1 MHTLESLTRAL
12 RALGIEP
19 GEVLLVQGSLKAL
32 GPVEGGGRTVVAAL
46 RAALGDHGTLV
57 AYAATPENSLTSR
70 VHRQRTEG
78 MDETE
83 LAAYREAMPAF
94 DPLTTPV
101 SPSVG
106 RLAEE
111 VRLLPGALRS
121 AHPHTSFTAFGPAAG
136 FVTEAHA
143 LESHLGEDSPTAR
156 LYDLRAR
163 ALLIGV
169 DLWVCT
175 AYHLA
180 DYRAVP
186 PPDRLYQAVV
196 RTEDG
201 GKKWVRFEAP
211 DIDDRHFPGLVPV
224 VASECAVLDGP
235 VGDASCHLVP
245 IADAVDAIAKWLV
258 NNGR

>member
-1 MHTLESLTRAL
+1 MHTLQSLTRDL
-12 RALGIEP
+12 RALGVEP
-19 GEVLLVQGSLKAL
+19 GEVLLVQGSLKSI
-32 GPVEGGGRTVVAAL
+32 GPVEGGVRTVIAAL

-57 AYAATPENSLTSR
+57 AYAATPENSVTSR
-70 VHRQRTEG
+70 ADRQHTEG
-78 MDETE
+78 MDEAE

-106 RLAEE
+106 RLGEE
-111 VRLLPGALRS
+111 VRLLTGALRS
-121 AHPHTSFTAFGPAAG
+121 AHPHTSFTAFGPAAS
-136 FVTEAHA
+136 FVTDGHA

-186 PPDRLYQAVV
+186 PPDRPYQAVV

-201 GKKWVRFEAP
+201 GKEWVHFEAP

-235 VGDASCHLVP
+235 LGAADCHLVP
-245 IADAVDAIAKWLV
+245 IADAVDVIAKWLV
-258 NNGR
+258 SNGR